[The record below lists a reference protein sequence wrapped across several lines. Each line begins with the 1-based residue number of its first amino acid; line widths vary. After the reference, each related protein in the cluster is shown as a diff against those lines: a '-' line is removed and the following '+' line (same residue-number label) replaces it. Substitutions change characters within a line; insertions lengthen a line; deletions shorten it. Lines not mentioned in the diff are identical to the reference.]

1 MPYSGANWVAQA
13 RGTAPDQRAGQTIR
27 RLNNRNCVRT
37 INGVPELATK
47 TNQFPNGPV
56 AEENVRLIDP
66 TPAVPAIR
74 YVFNVVDST
83 HVTYEGAKRYV
94 AFENVASGDTA
105 PLCRGGYAAAIRDF
119 GFGPLDTSQP
129 APGTNAAGAT
139 CRFFTP

>member
-1 MPYSGANWVAQA
+1 M
-13 RGTAPDQRAGQTIR
+13 
-27 RLNNRNCVRT
+27 
-37 INGVPELATK
+37 
-47 TNQFPNGPV
+47 
-56 AEENVRLIDP
+56 RLIDP

-94 AFENVASGDTA
+94 AFENVASGDTS
-105 PLCRGGYAAAIRDF
+105 PLCRGDMPPRSRDF

-129 APGTNAAGAT
+129 APGRNAAGAK